1 MDQQGQNNHG
11 PQTNVGGKVD
21 SAYSGTI
28 DQIGDRYIVNPDG
41 FEEELSD
48 RELLRD
54 IHDLLLG
61 NARKGREKGL
71 VHIVS
76 EMRQDI
82 ENLYHFTW
90 GLIVAL
96 VTVVIL
102 VAYLFIV
109 TSQTPSTTMQ
119 KPHEAAIHTE
129 RQVDDQDVGPG
140 YEQEQN

>member
-1 MDQQGQNNHG
+1 METVETGGGLYNDGDSQAGHDFVGRDFVTNNYH
-11 PQTNVGGKVD
+11 
-21 SAYSGTI
+21 
-28 DQIGDRYIVNPDG
+28 
-41 FEEELSD
+41 EEPSD

-96 VTVVIL
+96 VVTLVL
-102 VAYLFIV
+102 VAYLLIV
-109 TSQTPSTTMQ
+109 TSKAPATAMQ
-119 KPHEAAIHTE
+119 VPHQAPVYTE
-129 RQVDDQDVGPG
+129 GQVYDEYIPPG
-140 YEQEQN
+140 D

>member
-1 MDQQGQNNHG
+1 MVQNTDTGGGFYAEGDISAGQNFTG
-11 PQTNVGGKVD
+11 RD
-21 SAYSGTI
+21 S
-28 DQIGDRYIVNPDG
+28 IVNN
-41 FEEELSD
+41 FHEEPSD

-96 VTVVIL
+96 VAVVIL
-102 VAYLFIV
+102 VAYLLITV
-109 TSQTPSTTMQ
+109 TAQTPTAAMQ
-119 KPHEAAIHTE
+119 VPHQTPVYTE
-129 RQVDDQDVGPG
+129 GQVYDKYVSPGDQ
-140 YEQEQN
+140 Q

>member
-1 MDQQGQNNHG
+1 MTEQIDTGGGLYNDGDSQAGRDFVGRDFVTNNYH
-11 PQTNVGGKVD
+11 
-21 SAYSGTI
+21 
-28 DQIGDRYIVNPDG
+28 
-41 FEEELSD
+41 EEPSD

-96 VTVVIL
+96 VVTLFL
-102 VAYLFIV
+102 VAYLLIV
-109 TSQTPSTTMQ
+109 TSKPPATTVQVPHQSTV
-119 KPHEAAIHTE
+119 HTE
-129 RQVDDQDVGPG
+129 GQVYDDYIPPG
-140 YEQEQN
+140 D